1 MYLLIY
7 KYYYHTFTMVK
18 QFVPFAPKVISE
30 KNKSIYD
37 ILMKYEIFNIIND
50 KLKILFARN
59 PGIKQFILTQQEIV
73 DAISRKYPQY
83 NFEYYYDIDA
93 NILEI
98 DIFNKYTGWNVEFQ
112 RQRQGYYHEV
122 VSQYIF
128 TMIEE

>member
-1 MYLLIY
+1 
-7 KYYYHTFTMVK
+7 MVK

-37 ILMKYEIFNIIND
+37 ILMKYEIFHIIND
-50 KLKILFARN
+50 ELKKLFARN

-73 DAISRKYPQY
+73 DAISRKHPQY
-83 NFEYYYDIDA
+83 NSKYYDDKENKIIDA
-93 NILEI
+93 NLLEI
-98 DIFNKYTGWNVEFQ
+98 DIFNKYTGWNVEY
-112 RQRQGYYHEV
+112 QRQGYYHED